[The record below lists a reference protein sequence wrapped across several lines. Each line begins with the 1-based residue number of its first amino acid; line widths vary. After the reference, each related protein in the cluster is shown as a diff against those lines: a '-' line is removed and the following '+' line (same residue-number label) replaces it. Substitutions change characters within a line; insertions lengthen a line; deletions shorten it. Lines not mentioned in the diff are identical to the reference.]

1 MSEGRVGLS
10 PRSIVIFYVPVPHT
24 DTMDTVTEDRT
35 EYHLDSHRHGLSRFL
50 RVQFTHRVSF
60 PLHLALSISWLDH
73 QERQGKLTRGKQA
86 SSFGQF
92 LIYPWHIDAE
102 ILAYVMSSVSV

>member
-35 EYHLDSHRHGLSRFL
+35 EYHLDSHRH
-50 RVQFTHRVSF
+50 RVSQGFSESCFSPSFF
-60 PLHLALSISWLDH
+60 PFASRPFDLLARPS
-73 QERQGKLTRGKQA
+73 RKTG
-86 SSFGQF
+86 
-92 LIYPWHIDAE
+92 
-102 ILAYVMSSVSV
+102 